1 MEMCFHGN
9 WVSWRINHSIINLY
23 SKYQPPSFICSSIML
38 APVIS
43 SLDEIYCSKFRLY
56 RRSNNI
62 SAVSSFWYYCVFLSQ
77 FIFRFF
83 PLKERQ
89 KSNYIPRRIAPA
101 WCEKCTLHKW
111 IWQIPLPC
119 IFLQAS
125 FASLFFSVFF
135 FLFVF
140 SCFFFSWF
148 CFLSCFNPPFLHLF
162 LSFHWYLMPSSS
174 Y

>member
-1 MEMCFHGN
+1 
-9 WVSWRINHSIINLY
+9 
-23 SKYQPPSFICSSIML
+23 ML

-77 FIFRFF
+77 FIFRVF

-125 FASLFFSVFF
+125 FASFFFSVFF
-135 FLFVF
+135 FLFLF
-140 SCFFFSWF
+140 SLCFFFHDSAFYHVLIPRFSIFFYHSIDIW
-148 CFLSCFNPPFLHLF
+148 CLPLLIKLKLSCYFFTFFAISH
-162 LSFHWYLMPSSS
+162 
-174 Y
+174 